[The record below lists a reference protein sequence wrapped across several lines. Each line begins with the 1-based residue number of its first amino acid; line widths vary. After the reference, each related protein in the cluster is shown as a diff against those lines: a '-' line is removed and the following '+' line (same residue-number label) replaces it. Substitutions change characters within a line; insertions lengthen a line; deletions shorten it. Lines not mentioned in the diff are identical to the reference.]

1 MPRSR
6 GKCSGKFGGA
16 EFEKWPLTMIA
27 PNSGIKN
34 NQATRKMKQLF
45 FFLII
50 CVMLTACRTSGNATA
65 DNGAT
70 GKTSTTISTTGKN
83 AAGSAEAKKY
93 ATSVAK
99 VKVNKQCIAASA
111 KAKIKYGSSDLS
123 VSAQLRMKRDDVVRL
138 SLRFLG
144 MEVGVLEFT
153 PQDVLVVDRMNKRY
167 VRAAYSEVSFLKA
180 AELDFFSLQSL
191 FWDEL
196 FVPGERNAENAA
208 SRFVLSQDGGNP
220 VLTLADTPRLT
231 YSFTTA
237 ASEPVVQQLLV
248 KGQKSN
254 DKGQFTW
261 TYANFEEFAG
271 RLFPTD
277 MKMSV
282 TGAGKD
288 VCLDLKLS
296 GLKNDSDWNTR
307 TTVSSKYTR
316 MSVDEI
322 FKGLKF

>member
-1 MPRSR
+1 MRQI
-6 GKCSGKFGGA
+6 
-16 EFEKWPLTMIA
+16 L
-27 PNSGIKN
+27 
-34 NQATRKMKQLF
+34 LL
-45 FFLII
+45 LIT
-50 CVMLTACRTSGNATA
+50 CAVLTACRTSEKFTAGSDTA
-65 DNGAT
+65 DNTTASASVT
-70 GKTSTTISTTGKN
+70 GKGT
-83 AAGSAEAKKY
+83 AGSAVARKY
-93 ATSVAK
+93 AVSVAR
-99 VKVNKQCIAASA
+99 VKVGRQCIVASA
-111 KAKIKYGSSDLS
+111 KAKIKYGGSDLS

-144 MEVGVLEFT
+144 MEIGVLEFT
-153 PQDVLVVDRMNKRY
+153 PQDVLVLDRMNKRY

-180 AELDFFSLQSL
+180 AELDFYSLQSL

-208 SRFVLSQDGGNP
+208 SRFALSKEGENP
-220 VLTLADTPRLT
+220 ILTLTDTPRLT
-231 YSFTTA
+231 YAFTTA
-237 ASEPVVQQLLV
+237 TDELVVERLLV

-261 TYANFEEFAG
+261 TYGNFEEFAG

-282 TGAGKD
+282 TGTGKD
-288 VCLDLKLS
+288 VSLDLKLS

-322 FKGLKF
+322 FKGFKF

>member
-1 MPRSR
+1 MKYLLS
-6 GKCSGKFGGA
+6 
-16 EFEKWPLTMIA
+16 LLIA
-27 PNSGIKN
+27 C
-34 NQATRKMKQLF
+34 A
-45 FFLII
+45 
-50 CVMLTACRTSGNATA
+50 VLTACHTSRTASSTTTTTTVSGTA
-65 DNGAT
+65 AT
-70 GKTSTTISTTGKN
+70 GTK
-83 AAGSAEAKKY
+83 SATEY

-99 VKVNKQCIAASA
+99 VKVNKQCVTASA
-111 KAKIKYGSSDLS
+111 KAKIKYGTNDLS

-144 MEVGVLEFT
+144 MEVGILEFT

-180 AELDFFSLQSL
+180 AELDFYSLQSL

-196 FVPGERNAENAA
+196 FVPGERNTVKAA
-208 SRFVLSQDGGNP
+208 SRFKMGKADGKP
-220 VLTLADTPRLT
+220 VLMLTDTPRLT

-237 ASEPVVQQLLV
+237 ATEPVVEQLLV

-261 TYANFEEFAG
+261 SYANFEDFAG

-277 MKMSV
+277 MRMTV

-288 VCLDLKLS
+288 VSLDLKLS
-296 GLKNDSDWNTR
+296 SLKNDSDWNTR